1 MAKACI
7 VIIEDEPQVRE
18 MVSEVLSSYGY
29 EAHGAPDGYAGLRL
43 LKQVEADCVL
53 LDVGLPGGLNGMAV
67 CRQIRDDADLGD
79 AIGIIALTGQ
89 VGDHVEE
96 EMFDAGADDY
106 IRKPNF
112 KPKLLIKRL
121 EAVLRRIR
129 PVTEEAI
136 RLEHLTLD
144 PDRRESLVGGNPLSL
159 TPTEFHILYLLA
171 SNPDRAIP
179 RRELLD
185 RGGGAAVDRTV
196 DVHVNSIRK
205 KLGRYDW
212 LVETVW
218 GVGYR
223 LGRPPEGWSA

>member
-1 MAKACI
+1 MSKACI

-18 MVSEVLSSYGY
+18 MVSEVLDSYGY
-29 EAHGAPDGYAGLRL
+29 EAHGAPDGYTGLRL
-43 LKQVEADCVL
+43 LQQVEADLVL

-67 CRQIRDDADLGD
+67 CRKIREDEKLGD
-79 AIGIIALTGQ
+79 TIGIIALTGQ
-89 VGDHVEE
+89 IGDHVEE

-112 KPKLLIKRL
+112 KPKLLVKRL

-129 PVTEEAI
+129 PTAEEAI
-136 RLEHLTLD
+136 RTEHLVLD
-144 PDRRESLVGGNPLSL
+144 PDRRETLVGGNPVAL

-171 SNPDRAIP
+171 GNPDRAIP

-223 LGRPPEGWSA
+223 LGRPPEGWTP